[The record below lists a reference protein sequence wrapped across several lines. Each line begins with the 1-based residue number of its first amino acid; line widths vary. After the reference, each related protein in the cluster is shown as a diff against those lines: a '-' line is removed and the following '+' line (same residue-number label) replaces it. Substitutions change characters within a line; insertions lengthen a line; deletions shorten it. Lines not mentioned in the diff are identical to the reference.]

1 MDQKLRLN
9 LEYIGK
15 VFGLA
20 GNDEYIAQL
29 LRDIPEDSMRFVLES
44 VKDGDLATYLEFF
57 EGMQEYEWC
66 RVIALVIKE
75 RQALAG

>member
-20 GNDEYIAQL
+20 GDDEFIAQL
-29 LRDIPEDSMRFVLES
+29 LRDIPEHSMRFVLES
-44 VKDGDLATYLEFF
+44 VKDDDLAAYLEFF

-66 RVIALVIKE
+66 RVIALVMTE
-75 RQALAG
+75 RRAAPR